1 MREIVKDRVT
11 ILPMSEIVK
20 ELENIL
26 PMRSEGAREDFTDER
41 NCEGTMLS
49 MKEMVKE
56 RKKMVSMRKM
66 AMTKMMKPSK
76 TRDSYTENERVFRS
90 AYQCLI
96 VKNVY
101 SSLEKYLNAYINT
114 L

>member
-1 MREIVKDRVT
+1 MR
-11 ILPMSEIVK
+11 
-20 ELENIL
+20 
-26 PMRSEGAREDFTDER
+26 
-41 NCEGTMLS
+41 
-49 MKEMVKE
+49 EMVKE

-66 AMTKMMKPSK
+66 AKEREKAVPMTKMMKPSK